1 MSHQANRSAPLCV
14 SFTNVPLSWISNQPE
29 LIARSRPA
37 AYSAGVPLSVA
48 VQERAVELL
57 DIDAAILHGLEG
69 VSVLHQSA
77 RGLLWISKGSVGG
90 ELHCDMLFVRDLI
103 QPKQ

>member
-1 MSHQANRSAPLCV
+1 MRQLHERSAV
-14 SFTNVPLSWISNQPE
+14 VDSNQPK

-69 VSVLHQSA
+69 VGVLHQPA
-77 RGLLWISKGSVGG
+77 RGFLRVVLNFIVSTGATTARV
-90 ELHCDMLFVRDLI
+90 
-103 QPKQ
+103 